1 MVTPPKKIIPKFKV
15 DHFSKHVI
23 KISMDDWLLGIK
35 FSCDEQMQCLQGNIR
50 EKGASPTKQRVADF
64 SVILPVRMAT
74 PTNYFFVIN

>member
-1 MVTPPKKIIPKFKV
+1 
-15 DHFSKHVI
+15 
-23 KISMDDWLLGIK
+23 MDDWLLGIK